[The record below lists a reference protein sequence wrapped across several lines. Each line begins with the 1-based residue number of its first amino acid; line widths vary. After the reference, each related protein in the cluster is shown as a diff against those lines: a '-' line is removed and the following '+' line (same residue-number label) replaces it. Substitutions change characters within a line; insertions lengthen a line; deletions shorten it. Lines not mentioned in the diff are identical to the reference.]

1 MHSPFMEPSA
11 KSQCKFAENISHQS
25 INYHFS
31 HRLLP
36 ICYTNGC
43 LLVPEM
49 LGTHMIKLQTDSNDE
64 WQGFNKHQ
72 RTTVSGLSELI
83 SGKGQNTMSM
93 NGQGMRGLVGREVK
107 INRGGP
113 DSIQGTLMDVRWDY
127 MAVSCKEGMVYVNDA
142 HVKSIT
148 DTGRS
153 GGARGPMGNAI
164 PANTF
169 LGVMQALRFRP
180 VQINRGGP
188 EKVEGILADANQ
200 SQLILTM
207 KNQEI
212 IRIPLQHVKS
222 VSLVRGSSNNNNSN
236 NSGNNGKNTSQ
247 GNKTQNTQSGG
258 NRSQG
263 NRSAGNQACGN
274 KSQGNKSGNNK
285 SRGNQS
291 HGNKSG
297 GNKSGG
303 NKSRGNQSRG
313 NKSGGKR

>member
-1 MHSPFMEPSA
+1 
-11 KSQCKFAENISHQS
+11 
-25 INYHFS
+25 
-31 HRLLP
+31 
-36 ICYTNGC
+36 
-43 LLVPEM
+43 
-49 LGTHMIKLQTDSNDE
+49 
-64 WQGFNKHQ
+64 
-72 RTTVSGLSELI
+72 
-83 SGKGQNTMSM
+83 MSM
-93 NGQGMRGLVGREVK
+93 NGHGLRGLVGREVK
-107 INRGGP
+107 VNRGGP
-113 DSIQGTLMDVRWDY
+113 DSVQGTLMDVRWDY
-127 MAVSCKEGMVYVNDA
+127 MAVSCKEGIVYVNES

-153 GGARGPMGNAI
+153 GGVRGPMGNPI
-164 PANTF
+164 PSNTF
-169 LGVMQALRFRP
+169 LGVMQALRFRQ

-200 SQLILTM
+200 SQLILTL

-222 VSLVRGSSNNNNSN
+222 VSLVRGSSNNNSN
-236 NSGNNGKNTSQ
+236 NTSQ

-263 NRSAGNQACGN
+263 NRSTGSQACGN
-274 KSQGNKSGNNK
+274 KSQGNKNQGNKSNNK

-297 GNKSGG
+297 GS
-303 NKSRGNQSRG
+303 KSRGNQSRG

>member
-1 MHSPFMEPSA
+1 
-11 KSQCKFAENISHQS
+11 
-25 INYHFS
+25 
-31 HRLLP
+31 
-36 ICYTNGC
+36 
-43 LLVPEM
+43 
-49 LGTHMIKLQTDSNDE
+49 
-64 WQGFNKHQ
+64 
-72 RTTVSGLSELI
+72 
-83 SGKGQNTMSM
+83 MSM
-93 NGQGMRGLVGREVK
+93 NGHGLRGLVGREVK
-107 INRGGP
+107 VNRGGP
-113 DSIQGTLMDVRWDY
+113 DSVQGTLMDVRWDY
-127 MAVSCKEGMVYVNDA
+127 MAVSCKEGIVYVNES

-153 GGARGPMGNAI
+153 GGVRGPMGNPI
-164 PANTF
+164 PSNTF
-169 LGVMQALRFRP
+169 LGVMQALRFRQ

-200 SQLILTM
+200 SQLILTL

-236 NSGNNGKNTSQ
+236 NTSQ

-263 NRSAGNQACGN
+263 NRSTGSQACRN
-274 KSQGNKSGNNK
+274 KSQGNKNQGTKSNNK
-285 SRGNQS
+285 SWGNQS

-297 GNKSGG
+297 GS
-303 NKSRGNQSRG
+303 KSRGNQSRG

>member
-1 MHSPFMEPSA
+1 MHSPFVEPSA

-153 GGARGPMGNAI
+153 GGARGPMGNPI

-200 SQLILTM
+200 NQLILTM

-222 VSLVRGSSNNNNSN
+222 VSLVRGSSNNNSN
-236 NSGNNGKNTSQ
+236 NNGKNTSQ

-297 GNKSGG
+297 GNKS
-303 NKSRGNQSRG
+303 RGNQSRG
-313 NKSGGKR
+313 NKSGGRR

>member
-1 MHSPFMEPSA
+1 
-11 KSQCKFAENISHQS
+11 
-25 INYHFS
+25 
-31 HRLLP
+31 
-36 ICYTNGC
+36 
-43 LLVPEM
+43 
-49 LGTHMIKLQTDSNDE
+49 
-64 WQGFNKHQ
+64 
-72 RTTVSGLSELI
+72 
-83 SGKGQNTMSM
+83 MSM
-93 NGQGMRGLVGREVK
+93 NGHGLRGLVGREVK
-107 INRGGP
+107 VNRGGP
-113 DSIQGTLMDVRWDY
+113 DSVQGTLMDVRWDY
-127 MAVSCKEGMVYVNDA
+127 MAVSCKEGIVYVNES

-153 GGARGPMGNAI
+153 GGVRGPMGNPI
-164 PANTF
+164 PSNTF
-169 LGVMQALRFRP
+169 LGVMQALRFRQ

-200 SQLILTM
+200 SQLILTL

-222 VSLVRGSSNNNNSN
+222 VSLVRGSSNNNSN
-236 NSGNNGKNTSQ
+236 NTSQ

-263 NRSAGNQACGN
+263 NRSTGSQACGN
-274 KSQGNKSGNNK
+274 KSQGNKNQGNKSNNK

-297 GNKSGG
+297 GSR
-303 NKSRGNQSRG
+303 SRGNQSRG

>member
-1 MHSPFMEPSA
+1 
-11 KSQCKFAENISHQS
+11 
-25 INYHFS
+25 
-31 HRLLP
+31 
-36 ICYTNGC
+36 
-43 LLVPEM
+43 
-49 LGTHMIKLQTDSNDE
+49 
-64 WQGFNKHQ
+64 
-72 RTTVSGLSELI
+72 
-83 SGKGQNTMSM
+83 M
-93 NGQGMRGLVGREVK
+93 NGHGMRSLVGREVK

-113 DSIQGTLMDVRWDY
+113 DSVQGTLMDVRWDY
-127 MAVSCKEGMVYVNDA
+127 MAVNCKEGIVYVSDS

-153 GGARGPMGNAI
+153 GGARGPIGNPI

-169 LGVMQALRFRP
+169 LGVMQALRFRQ

-200 SQLILTM
+200 SQLILTL

-212 IRIPLQHVKS
+212 VRIPLQHVKS
-222 VSLVRGSSNNNNSN
+222 VSLVRGSSNNNNNSN
-236 NSGNNGKNTSQ
+236 NNSKNTSQ

-263 NRSAGNQACGN
+263 NRSAGNQAYGN
-274 KSQGNKSGNNK
+274 KSQGNKSNNK

-297 GNKSGG
+297 GNKS
-303 NKSRGNQSRG
+303 RG

>member
-1 MHSPFMEPSA
+1 
-11 KSQCKFAENISHQS
+11 
-25 INYHFS
+25 
-31 HRLLP
+31 
-36 ICYTNGC
+36 
-43 LLVPEM
+43 
-49 LGTHMIKLQTDSNDE
+49 MIKLQTDSNDE
-64 WQGFNKHQ
+64 WQGFNEQ
-72 RTTVSGLSELI
+72 PSGGLSELI

-113 DSIQGTLMDVRWDY
+113 DAIQGTLMDVRWDY

-153 GGARGPMGNAI
+153 GGARGSMGNPI
-164 PANTF
+164 PANTL

-200 SQLILTM
+200 SQLILTL

-222 VSLVRGSSNNNNSN
+222 VSLVRGSSNNNSN

-297 GNKSGG
+297 GNKS
-303 NKSRGNQSRG
+303 RGNQSRG

>member
-1 MHSPFMEPSA
+1 
-11 KSQCKFAENISHQS
+11 
-25 INYHFS
+25 
-31 HRLLP
+31 
-36 ICYTNGC
+36 
-43 LLVPEM
+43 
-49 LGTHMIKLQTDSNDE
+49 
-64 WQGFNKHQ
+64 
-72 RTTVSGLSELI
+72 
-83 SGKGQNTMSM
+83 MSM
-93 NGQGMRGLVGREVK
+93 NGHGMRSLVGREVK

-113 DSIQGTLMDVRWDY
+113 DSVQGTLMDVRWDY
-127 MAVSCKEGMVYVNDA
+127 MAVNCKEGIVYVSDS

-153 GGARGPMGNAI
+153 GGARGPIGNPI

-169 LGVMQALRFRP
+169 LGVMQALRFRQ

-200 SQLILTM
+200 SQLILTL

-212 IRIPLQHVKS
+212 VRIPLQHVKS
-222 VSLVRGSSNNNNSN
+222 VSLVRGSSNNNNNSN
-236 NSGNNGKNTSQ
+236 NNSKNTSQ

-263 NRSAGNQACGN
+263 NRSAGNQAYGN
-274 KSQGNKSGNNK
+274 KSQGNKSNNK

-297 GNKSGG
+297 GNKS
-303 NKSRGNQSRG
+303 RG

>member
-1 MHSPFMEPSA
+1 
-11 KSQCKFAENISHQS
+11 
-25 INYHFS
+25 
-31 HRLLP
+31 
-36 ICYTNGC
+36 
-43 LLVPEM
+43 
-49 LGTHMIKLQTDSNDE
+49 
-64 WQGFNKHQ
+64 
-72 RTTVSGLSELI
+72 
-83 SGKGQNTMSM
+83 MSM
-93 NGQGMRGLVGREVK
+93 NGHGMRGLVGREVK

-113 DSIQGTLMDVRWDY
+113 DAMQGTLMDVRWDY
-127 MAVSCKEGMVYVNDA
+127 MAVDCKEGIVYVSDS

-153 GGARGPMGNAI
+153 GGARGSMGNPI

-200 SQLILTM
+200 NQLILTL

-222 VSLVRGSSNNNNSN
+222 VSLVRGSSNNNNSGSN
-236 NSGNNGKNTSQ
+236 NNGKNTSQ

-263 NRSAGNQACGN
+263 NRSGGNQACGN
-274 KSQGNKSGNNK
+274 KSQGNKSQGNKSNNNK

-297 GNKSGG
+297 GN

>member
-1 MHSPFMEPSA
+1 
-11 KSQCKFAENISHQS
+11 
-25 INYHFS
+25 
-31 HRLLP
+31 
-36 ICYTNGC
+36 
-43 LLVPEM
+43 
-49 LGTHMIKLQTDSNDE
+49 
-64 WQGFNKHQ
+64 
-72 RTTVSGLSELI
+72 
-83 SGKGQNTMSM
+83 MSM
-93 NGQGMRGLVGREVK
+93 NGHGMRGLVGREVK

-113 DSIQGTLMDVRWDY
+113 DAVQGTLMDVRWDY
-127 MAVSCKEGMVYVNDA
+127 MAVNCKEGIVYVSDS

-153 GGARGPMGNAI
+153 GGARGPMGNPI

-200 SQLILTM
+200 SQLILTL

-222 VSLVRGSSNNNNSN
+222 VSLVRGSSNNNNNNNNN

-274 KSQGNKSGNNK
+274 KSQGNKSQGNKSNNNK

-303 NKSRGNQSRG
+303 NKSQNRG